1 MPSPPSPRE
10 ALGNCITDYGIGK
23 TGGLSVEL
31 CIEPHN
37 RLADLV
43 LFLHAHRDSFASVQ
57 HRSMIPAPGGFSNF
71 MQGGFEGKNR
81 LPDV

>member
-1 MPSPPSPRE
+1 
-10 ALGNCITDYGIGK
+10 
-23 TGGLSVEL
+23 
-31 CIEPHN
+31 
-37 RLADLV
+37 LADLV

-57 HRSMIPAPGGFSNF
+57 HRSTIPARGGFSNF